1 MEGDDEH
8 PPAGLQAV
16 HEVANC
22 LVQRV
27 KLIVDGNTDGLERAA
42 RGVAVV
48 LAANRLRNRRV
59 HRVHKVERRLHR
71 LFRAVFANHL
81 RNARRPLLLAV
92 IADDAAQ
99 LLLAGGIEQ
108 IRRSLPL
115 ADVHAHIQRRVLMI
129 RESAFAAVKLRGRH
143 AEVKQHAVELG
154 CARRHEKR
162 LAIVEIAVQGV
173 EAGELP
179 QARGRRLN
187 RGHIAVDAVER
198 RRAAGE
204 TQHRAAV
211 SAAAERPVAVHAV
224 GLHVHP
230 FEDFLQ

>member
-1 MEGDDEH
+1 
-8 PPAGLQAV
+8 
-16 HEVANC
+16 
-22 LVQRV
+22 
-27 KLIVDGNTDGLERAA
+27 
-42 RGVAVV
+42 
-48 LAANRLRNRRV
+48 
-59 HRVHKVERRLHR
+59 
-71 LFRAVFANHL
+71 
-81 RNARRPLLLAV
+81 
-92 IADDAAQ
+92 
-99 LLLAGGIEQ
+99 
-108 IRRSLPL
+108 
-115 ADVHAHIQRRVLMI
+115 MI
-129 RESAFAAVKLRGRH
+129 REPAFAAVKLRGRH
-143 AEVKQHAVELG
+143 AEVKQHAVELRR
-154 CARRHEKR
+154 ARRHEKR

-224 GLHVHP
+224 RLHVHP